1 MQPEY
6 RKRRDRLKKVIEG
19 LNIDALLVTSLVNVQ
34 YLCGF
39 TGSNGFLLISDIHEI
54 LFTDSRYIE
63 QGSEETFNEI
73 DVSLSPGFKGLNG
86 VSGFSKI
93 VNLGFESENISH
105 SEFLIIS
112 ELLTARTKL
121 IPTNG
126 VVEKFRSIKDE
137 NEIDFIEN
145 AACLADRAIVHAL
158 DLVEPD
164 ISESDIAW
172 VIEKFLR
179 ENGADD
185 IAFDT
190 IVATGANSSKPHH
203 RAGPTTVKQGDSLI
217 IDMGASVKG
226 YNSDITRT
234 ILVESRDEKFDR
246 VYDSVLEAQIAA
258 INAVK
263 EGISGKELDSVAR
276 TVIVD
281 RGYGDYFS
289 HGLGHGIGLAVHEMP
304 MVVPSS
310 EVLIEDGMI
319 FTIEPGVYIP
329 GWGGV
334 RIEDM
339 VLLKSGQVSILTNSP
354 K

>member
-1 MQPEY
+1 M
-6 RKRRDRLKKVIEG
+6 
-19 LNIDALLVTSLVNVQ
+19 
-34 YLCGF
+34 
-39 TGSNGFLLISDIHEI
+39 
-54 LFTDSRYIE
+54 
-63 QGSEETFNEI
+63 
-73 DVSLSPGFKGLNG
+73 SPGFKGLNA
-86 VSGFSKI
+86 VSEFSKI

-234 ILVESRDEKFDR
+234 ILVESREEKFDR

-276 TVIVD
+276 KVIVD

-310 EVLIEDGMI
+310 EILMEDGMI

-339 VLLKSGQVSILTNSP
+339 ILLKSGQVSILTNSP

>member
-6 RKRRDRLKKVIEG
+6 RKRRDRLRKIIAG
-19 LNIDALLVTSLVNVQ
+19 LNIDALLVTSLVNVR

-39 TGSNGFLLISDIHEI
+39 TGSNGFLLISDSHET

-73 DVSLSPGFKGLNG
+73 DVSLSPGFKGLIG
-86 VSGFSKI
+86 VPGFSKI
-93 VNLGFESENISH
+93 LNLGFESENVSH
-105 SEFLIIS
+105 SDFLIIG
-112 ELLTARTKL
+112 ELLTDRTKL
-121 IPTNG
+121 ISTNG
-126 VVEKFRSIKDE
+126 MVEKIRSIKDK
-137 NEIDFIEN
+137 NEIDFIKD
-145 AACLADRAIVHAL
+145 AACLADKAIVHAL
-158 DLVEPD
+158 DLIRPG

-172 VIEKFLR
+172 VIEKFLK

-190 IVATGANSSKPHH
+190 IVATGTNSSKPHH
-203 RAGPTTVKQGDSLI
+203 RAGDTAVKQGDPLI

-234 ILVESRDEKFDR
+234 VLIESRDEQFDK
-246 VYDSVLEAQIAA
+246 VYDAVFEAQMAA
-258 INAVK
+258 INAVS
-263 EGISGKELDSVAR
+263 EGVSGKKLDSVAR
-276 TVIVD
+276 KVIAD
-281 RGYGDYFS
+281 RGYGEYFS

-310 EVLIEDGMI
+310 ETLIEDGMV
-319 FTIEPGVYIP
+319 FTIEPGVYMP

-339 VLLKSGQVSILTNSP
+339 ILLKSGQVSTLTNSP

>member
-1 MQPEY
+1 M
-6 RKRRDRLKKVIEG
+6 
-19 LNIDALLVTSLVNVQ
+19 
-34 YLCGF
+34 
-39 TGSNGFLLISDIHEI
+39 
-54 LFTDSRYIE
+54 
-63 QGSEETFNEI
+63 
-73 DVSLSPGFKGLNG
+73 
-86 VSGFSKI
+86 SKI

-172 VIEKFLR
+172 VIEKFLK

-190 IVATGANSSKPHH
+190 IVATGTNSSKPHH

-226 YNSDITRT
+226 YNSDITST
-234 ILVESRDEKFDR
+234 ILVESRD
-246 VYDSVLEAQIAA
+246 
-258 INAVK
+258 
-263 EGISGKELDSVAR
+263 
-276 TVIVD
+276 
-281 RGYGDYFS
+281 
-289 HGLGHGIGLAVHEMP
+289 
-304 MVVPSS
+304 
-310 EVLIEDGMI
+310 
-319 FTIEPGVYIP
+319 
-329 GWGGV
+329 
-334 RIEDM
+334 
-339 VLLKSGQVSILTNSP
+339 
-354 K
+354 

>member
-1 MQPEY
+1 MESEY
-6 RKRRDRLKKVIEG
+6 RKRRERLKRIIDELHV
-19 LNIDALLVTSLVNVQ
+19 DALLVTSLVNVR

-39 TGSNGFLLISDIHEI
+39 TGSNGFLLIAENHEI

-73 DVSLSPGFKGLNG
+73 DVSLSPGFKGLTG
-86 VSGFSKI
+86 APGFNKI
-93 VNLGFESENISH
+93 NNMGFESGNVSH
-105 SEFLIIS
+105 SEFVLLG
-112 ELLTARTKL
+112 ELLTETTKL
-121 IPTNG
+121 SPTNG
-126 VVEKFRSIKDE
+126 VVEKIRSIKDKE
-137 NEIDFIEN
+137 EIDFIKI
-145 AACLADRAIVHAL
+145 AASLADKAIVNAI
-158 DLVEPD
+158 DLLGPG

-172 VIEKFLR
+172 GIEKFLK

-190 IVATGANSSKPHH
+190 IVATGTNSSKPHH
-203 RAGPTTVKQGDSLI
+203 RAGSTVVKQGDPLV

-234 ILVESRDEKFDR
+234 ILVEGRDGQFDR
-246 VYDSVLEAQIAA
+246 VYDTVLEAQMAA
-258 INAVK
+258 IKAVK
-263 EGISGKELDSVAR
+263 EGVSGKELDAVAR
-276 TVIVD
+276 KIIGD
-281 RGYGDYFS
+281 RGYGENFS

-310 EVLIEDGMI
+310 ETIIEDGMI
-319 FTIEPGVYIP
+319 FTVEPGVYIP

-339 VLLKSGQVSILTNSP
+339 ILLESGHVSTLTNSP